1 MSPSHFNNDLEIK
14 TRDLLGISLFFN
26 KKTLKGD

>member
-1 MSPSHFNNDLEIK
+1 MRLHLIHPVFEIK
-14 TRDLLGISLFFN
+14 TLTLLGISLFFN